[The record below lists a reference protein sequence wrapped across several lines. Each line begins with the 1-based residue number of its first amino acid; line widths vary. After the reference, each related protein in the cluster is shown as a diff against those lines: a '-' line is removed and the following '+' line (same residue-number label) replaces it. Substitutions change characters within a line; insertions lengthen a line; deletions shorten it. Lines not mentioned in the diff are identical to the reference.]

1 MAPKV
6 VCVDASFI
14 VRLITSNTPD
24 SAFDQYWEE
33 WQEAKYTITAPTL
46 LFYEVSNALYRYAQ
60 AGQLTAQEVSELLA
74 AALGL
79 GLWFYGDAQ
88 LHQQALAIAQRENL
102 SATYDAH
109 YLALAE
115 RLDAPFWTAD
125 RRLFQAVQPQLR
137 WVHFV
142 S

>member
-24 SAFDQYWEE
+24 SVFDQYWEE
-33 WQEAKYTITAPTL
+33 WQAAEYRIAAPTL
-46 LFYEVSNALYRYAQ
+46 LYYEVSNALYRYAL
-60 AGQLTAQEVSELLA
+60 AGQLTAQEVSELFA
-74 AALGL
+74 AALGV

-115 RLDAPFWTAD
+115 RLCALFWTAD
-125 RRLFQAVQPQLR
+125 RRLFQALQPQLS

>member
-14 VRLITSNTPD
+14 VRLVTSNTPD
-24 SAFDQYWEE
+24 SSFDKYWEE
-33 WQEAKYTITAPTL
+33 WQQAECTIAAPTL
-46 LFYEVSNALYRYAQ
+46 MYYEVSNALYRYAR
-60 AGQLTAQEVSELLA
+60 AGQLTPQEASELLA

-125 RRLFQAVQPQLR
+125 RRLFQAVQPRLS
-137 WVHFV
+137 WVHLV